1 MANQTLVVWRVPN
14 GEVPEG
20 NMLVEVETE
29 SGSDCALVFLGD
41 DGETLYYSDEFED
54 VWTAWGWSNV
64 TRYAMMEDV
73 LLCFY

>member
-1 MANQTLVVWRVPN
+1 MANQTLVVWREPN
-14 GEVPEG
+14 GEIPEG
-20 NMLVEVETE
+20 DMLVEVKTE

-73 LLCFY
+73 LVKL